1 MSFKRSKK
9 SFCLWNWCLQ
19 NVATSKNHETFQTL
33 FVYQHTKKNTKI
45 HILWHFGEAM
55 SSESGSL
62 ENQENRA
69 CHRLRVDLKIC
80 LLQSECCRQKGKTP
94 LQCLKDNDVPEDCL
108 ALKTAFFE
116 CKRSILD
123 MRTRFRGR
131 KGGDSNL

>member
-1 MSFKRSKK
+1 M
-9 SFCLWNWCLQ
+9 
-19 NVATSKNHETFQTL
+19 T
-33 FVYQHTKKNTKI
+33 
-45 HILWHFGEAM
+45 FGEAM